1 MKSIIK
7 WVKNEF
13 DRKGLE
19 EIELRIYNRNGL
31 PIHQKWTPN
40 WKIDRWEEM
49 TRIIEYHIQL
59 LGGKFVFN

>member
-1 MKSIIK
+1 MKNIIK

-40 WKIDRWEEM
+40 WKIDRCLEM
-49 TRIIEYHIQL
+49 SQTTESHIL
-59 LGGKFVFN
+59 V